1 MNNHTD
7 WRCQPIEKRNIRP
20 AYTRLANNEA
30 VAVLIEQT
38 RCLERE
44 KRQNFRSG
52 NVKKKKRNVI
62 CVTGVT
68 RLHHNSA
75 YIAWDYG

>member
-7 WRCQPIEKRNIRP
+7 RRCQPIEKRNIRP

-52 NVKKKKRNVI
+52 NVIFARVGSMASNSY
-62 CVTGVT
+62 
-68 RLHHNSA
+68 RL
-75 YIAWDYG
+75 